1 MLVKKS
7 FRGIPIPFMCMLINF
22 RPLSIF
28 DFYQKEVQRA
38 PPLIINKDL
47 LAWRAT
53 KAFYTLTQPLLIL
66 LASSWNIDQ
75 HGHFQAHS
83 RWFLENSLQKGKE
96 EAAWSILLLFTW
108 TATTPCKYFMGS
120 SCCSIFLLSFNDILV
135 LGFPFFPHSLRM
147 QWVAWSKFNAEKNLH
162 GI

>member
-1 MLVKKS
+1 MIENNGNIRACLGLAFYSFLNKNCSLVLSKK
-7 FRGIPIPFMCMLINF
+7 N
-22 RPLSIF
+22 F
-28 DFYQKEVQRA
+28 DFYVQRA

-96 EAAWSILLLFTW
+96 EAAWSRLLLFTW

-120 SCCSIFLLSFNDILV
+120 SCCSIFLLSFNDI
-135 LGFPFFPHSLRM
+135 
-147 QWVAWSKFNAEKNLH
+147 
-162 GI
+162 